1 MPDSDTIAAVSTPP
15 GPGGVGMVRISGPD
29 AIRLCRRIFTPA
41 GGWKD
46 FPPEQRLAFVGRAH
60 QPDVQADPID
70 QAVVITFHK
79 PRSYTGEDTVEI
91 TAHGGPL
98 VLRALLEAAVV
109 AGARLAEPGE
119 FTRRA
124 FLNGRM
130 DLTQAEAVASLIF
143 AATDEARKVMLR
155 QVDGALS
162 GAAGKIREKLKEAKI
177 LNESAIDFPE
187 DVKKPESEHLRTL
200 IFDSKILA
208 QELISTAKEG
218 IALAEGLSVA
228 IAGTPNVGKSSLLN
242 ALLQEE
248 RAIVHEIPGTTR
260 DFIEA
265 RVEIK
270 GIPLKVVDTAGI
282 REGASEVEVEGIF
295 RTRKVMEKADLTMVV
310 IDQSRKLGK
319 GDRAL
324 IKETENT
331 QRIIVANKTDLP
343 STNSE
348 MPEGAVYI
356 SAKTGLGIEKLKDAV
371 YETAFGK
378 QKSSS
383 GAVVTSVRQ
392 KMAFMGV
399 IESCRRALEISSP
412 EESPECLAVDIDEA
426 LMHMGE
432 LVGEVTTDEV
442 LEEIFSRFCIGK

>member
-1 MPDSDTIAAVSTPP
+1 MPDTDIIAAVSTPP
-15 GPGGVGMVRISGPD
+15 GPGGVGMVRISGTD
-29 AIRLCRRIFTPA
+29 AILLCKRIFTPA

-46 FPPEQRLAFVGRAH
+46 FPPEQRFALVGRAH
-60 QPDVQADPID
+60 QPDVPADSID
-70 QAVVITFHK
+70 QAVLITFHR
-79 PRSYTGEDTVEI
+79 PRSYTGEDTAEI

-98 VLRALLEAAVV
+98 ILRALLEAAVD

-124 FLNGRM
+124 FLSGRM
-130 DLTQAEAVASLIF
+130 DLAQAEAVASHIF
-143 AATDEARKVMLR
+143 AETDEARKVMLR

-162 GAAGKIREKLKEAKI
+162 GAAGRIREKLKEAKV
-177 LNESAIDFPE
+177 LSESAIDFPE
-187 DVKKPESEHLRTL
+187 DVQEPEAKHLRTL
-200 IFDSKILA
+200 ISDSRLLA

-218 IALAEGLSVA
+218 IALANGLSVA

-265 RVEIK
+265 RIEIR

-282 REGASEVEVEGIF
+282 RDGASEVEVEGIF
-295 RTRKVMEKADLTMVV
+295 RTRKVMKKADLVLVV

-324 IKETENT
+324 LKETENA
-331 QRIIVANKTDLP
+331 QRIIVANKTDLLP
-343 STNSE
+343 TNSE
-348 MPEGAVYI
+348 MPEGAIYI
-356 SAKTGLGIEKLKDAV
+356 SAKTGEGIEKLRDAV
-371 YETAFGK
+371 YETAFGS
-378 QKSSS
+378 QKLSS
-383 GAVVTSVRQ
+383 GAVVTSLRQ
-392 KMAFMGV
+392 KRALMGV
-399 IESCRRALEISSP
+399 IETCKRALEVSSP
-412 EESPECLAVDIDEA
+412 EVSPECLAVDIDEA

-432 LVGEVTTDEV
+432 LVGEVTNDEI

>member
-1 MPDSDTIAAVSTPP
+1 MSDTDTIAAVSTPP

-29 AIRLCRRIFTPA
+29 AILFCRRIFTPA

-46 FPPEQRLAFVGRAH
+46 FPPEQRLALVGRTH
-60 QPDVQADPID
+60 QPDVPNDSID
-70 QAVVITFHK
+70 QAVLTAFHGPK
-79 PRSYTGEDTVEI
+79 SYTGEDTVEI
-91 TAHGGPL
+91 TTHGGPL
-98 VLRALLEAAVV
+98 ILRALLEAAVD

-130 DLTQAEAVASLIF
+130 DLAQAEAVASLIS

-162 GAAGKIREKLKEAKI
+162 GAAGKIREKLKEAKV
-177 LNESAIDFPE
+177 LSESAIDFPE
-187 DVKKPESEHLRTL
+187 DVEESEAAHLRML
-200 IFDSKILA
+200 ISDAMILA

-228 IAGTPNVGKSSLLN
+228 IAGTPNAGKSSLLN

-282 REGASEVEVEGIF
+282 REDARDVEEEGIF
-295 RTRKVMEKADLTMVV
+295 RTRKIMEKADLIMVI

-319 GDRAL
+319 GDRIL
-324 IKETENT
+324 LKETGNS
-331 QRIIVANKTDLP
+331 QRIIVANKIDLP
-343 STNSE
+343 PANSE

-356 SAKTGLGIEKLKDAV
+356 SAKTGEGVEKLRDAV

-378 QKSSS
+378 QKPSS
-383 GAVVTSVRQ
+383 GAVVTSLRQ
-392 KMAFMGV
+392 KGALMGA
-399 IESCRRALEISSP
+399 IESCRQALEVSSP
-412 EESPECLAVDIDEA
+412 EASPECLAVDIDEA
-426 LMHMGE
+426 LMHMGK
-432 LVGEVTTDEV
+432 LVGEVTNDEI
-442 LEEIFSRFCIGK
+442 LEEIFTRFCIGK